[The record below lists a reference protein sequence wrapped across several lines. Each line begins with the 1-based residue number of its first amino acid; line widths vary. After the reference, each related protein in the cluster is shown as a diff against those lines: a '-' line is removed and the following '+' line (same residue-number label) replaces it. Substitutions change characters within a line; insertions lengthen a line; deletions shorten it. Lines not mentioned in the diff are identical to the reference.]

1 MPAAS
6 LWILVS
12 GFLFTLMSMSAK
24 ICSDYFTVFELA
36 FWRSLFGIICIA
48 LLMVHKGI
56 PFPTK
61 YPFSHLKRCAAGV
74 GSFFLEIVA
83 LSYLPLSVEQPII
96 YLSPLIFCFFFV
108 VSSRYAGKPI
118 EWPIIGAVVLGF
130 IGVLLIARPTSASFN
145 AIGIA
150 LALTAAFVGACS
162 NWFLRS
168 LGQQGEPGE
177 RAVFYFMLTGLV
189 AGIVGMIFS
198 PEPIHLPRAKW
209 IFPLLGVM
217 TTGLLGQIL
226 VTYAWAKGHSLL
238 NAVFQFASIFF
249 GVVVVIAAFGENPDS
264 TALFGVVVIFFAGL
278 FSSLYL
284 RKKR

>member
-6 LWILVS
+6 LWILFS

-24 ICSDYFTVFELA
+24 ICSVYFTVFELA
-36 FWRSLFGIICIA
+36 FWRSLFGVICIA
-48 LLMVHKGI
+48 LLMIHRGI

-61 YPFSHLKRCAAGV
+61 YPLSHLKRCVAGV
-74 GSFFLEIVA
+74 CCFFLEIVA

-96 YLSPLIFCFFFV
+96 YLSPLFFCFFFV
-108 VSSRYAGKPI
+108 VSYRYAGKPI

-130 IGVLLIARPTSASFN
+130 IGVLLIAHPTSETFN
-145 AIGIA
+145 AIGVAFA
-150 LALTAAFVGACS
+150 LAAAFLGACS

-168 LGQQGEPGE
+168 LGQQGEPEE

-198 PEPIHLPRAKW
+198 PEPIHLPQTKW
-209 IFPLLGVM
+209 ILPLLGVM
-217 TTGLLGQIL
+217 TTGLLGQVL
-226 VTYAWAKGHSLL
+226 MTYAWAKGHSLL
-238 NAVFQFASIFF
+238 NAVFQFAGIFF
-249 GVVVVIAAFGENPDS
+249 GVVVGIVAFRENPDS
-264 TALFGVVVIFFAGL
+264 TALFGVVIIFAAGL